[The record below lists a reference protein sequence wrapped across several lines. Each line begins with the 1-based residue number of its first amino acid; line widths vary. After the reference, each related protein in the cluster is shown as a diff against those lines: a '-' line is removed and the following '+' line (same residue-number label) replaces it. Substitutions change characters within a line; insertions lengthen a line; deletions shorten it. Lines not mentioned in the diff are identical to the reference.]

1 MKNKTTYYVVGAVLV
16 GVGIYLFASKK
27 KDKNDTVTTFEPPM
41 EVTETVTETVTDV
54 TTTTGATVLS
64 ALDKLKALIDSI
76 KSKKETTNS

>member
-27 KDKNDTVTTFEPPM
+27 KDKNETITTFEPPM
-41 EVTETVTETVTDV
+41 EVTDTVADV

-76 KSKKETTNS
+76 KAKKETTNP